1 MPSPTSRVLTLS
13 SQGLSEPEIIQTLR
27 QEGFSPVQVDT
38 AMREALR
45 GAASGAGPAARPAGP
60 RYVQQQEYEPQEYRP
75 RRPEPPS
82 LDEFPEEAP
91 PYPRQQRTQL
101 PPIPQPPM
109 DFEEFKRSNREL
121 GFPEIPGREA
131 EDDIPRRGMEPE
143 ERMPRPRMRPEDEFA
158 EEDEERPISRFGP
171 RNRDR
176 GEKRHAIE
184 ELTEGVVE
192 EKWQDFRRKIDDMSS
207 MFEQLNERISALEQK
222 LGQAQGEK
230 KSDLVEIEDKIDTYK
245 HSIDEIQ
252 SRMESVEHAM
262 KDSLT
267 PMMQTLRSL
276 SETIKALKDRKG

>member
-1 MPSPTSRVLTLS
+1 MPSPAGRVMTLS

-27 QEGFSPVQVDT
+27 QEGFSPIQVDT

-45 GAASGAGPAARPAGP
+45 GAASGAGPARPQ
-60 RYVQQQEYEPQEYRP
+60 RYAQQQEYEPQEYRP
-75 RRPEPPS
+75 SRRPEPPS

-91 PYPRQQRTQL
+91 PSYQRQQRPQQMPE
-101 PPIPQPPM
+101 PPL
-109 DFEEFKRSNREL
+109 DFEQFKRSNRDL
-121 GFPEIPGREA
+121 GFPEIPGRDS
-131 EDDIPRRGMEPE
+131 DDDMPPRRGMGMDEPE
-143 ERMPRPRMRPEDEFA
+143 ERMPRPRMLDEDM
-158 EEDEERPISRFGP
+158 EDERPIARFGP

-192 EKWQDFRRKIDDMSS
+192 EKWQDFRHRIDDMSA
-207 MFEQLNERISALEQK
+207 MFEQLNERITALEQK

-230 KSDLVEIEDKIDTYK
+230 KSDLTEIEGKIDTYK
-245 HSIDEIQ
+245 HSIDDIQ

-276 SETIKALKDRKG
+276 SDTIKTLKERKG